1 MANGSDGAECATDAG
16 GKMGIISKK
25 INYLIESTKK
35 NLNLS
40 SEIRAKLLCTDPKET
55 ADEAKTPRG
64 SGQLNVI
71 IDNLQEILNIINA
84 SNAHLV
90 SINKEI

>member
-1 MANGSDGAECATDAG
+1 MSNGSEGECATDHG
-16 GKMGIISKK
+16 GKMGVISKK

-40 SEIRAKLLCTDPKET
+40 SEIRAKLLCT
-55 ADEAKTPRG
+55 EAAVEDAEKKGIRG
-64 SGQLNVI
+64 DGQLNGI
-71 IDNLQEILNIINA
+71 IDNLQEILNIVNA

-90 SINKEI
+90 SVNKEI